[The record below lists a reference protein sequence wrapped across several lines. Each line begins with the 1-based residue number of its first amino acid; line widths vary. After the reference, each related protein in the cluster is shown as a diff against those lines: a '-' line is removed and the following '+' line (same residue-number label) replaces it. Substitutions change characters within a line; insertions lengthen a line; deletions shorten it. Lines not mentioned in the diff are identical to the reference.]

1 MVSSED
7 GERQT
12 PGLGQIRR
20 KAVDVS
26 RLIETNTIDGN
37 PMPLV
42 VTPAV
47 DGVDLADWV
56 SSNRDELD
64 GYFDRHGAILFRG
77 FALNDATDFERV
89 ASGIVPDLFAEYGDL
104 PPEGTSERIYHSTPY
119 PADKMILFHSESSHL
134 PTWPLRQFFFCIQPA
149 QEQGETPLLDNRRI
163 ISELDPEIVR
173 EFEEKGLLYVRN
185 FSPGI
190 DVSWQDFFKTEDRA
204 EVERVCAEEG
214 MQCEWKEGDS
224 LRISQVG
231 PGVTHHPRTGEK
243 IWFNQVQLH
252 HVSSLDPETRES
264 LRLLFAEEDLPR
276 NVYFGD
282 GSVIPDAT
290 VDRIG
295 EVFEQLCVELPWQK
309 GDLIALDNMFVQHA
323 RRPFVGERKI
333 LVAMGQMV
341 RASDLE
347 EQSVTA

>member
-1 MVSSED
+1 
-7 GERQT
+7 
-12 PGLGQIRR
+12 
-20 KAVDVS
+20 
-26 RLIETNTIDGN
+26 
-37 PMPLV
+37 
-42 VTPAV
+42 
-47 DGVDLADWV
+47 
-56 SSNRDELD
+56 
-64 GYFDRHGAILFRG
+64 
-77 FALNDATDFERV
+77 
-89 ASGIVPDLFAEYGDL
+89 
-104 PPEGTSERIYHSTPY
+104 
-119 PADKMILFHSESSHL
+119 
-134 PTWPLRQFFFCIQPA
+134 
-149 QEQGETPLLDNRRI
+149 
-163 ISELDPEIVR
+163 
-173 EFEEKGLLYVRN
+173 
-185 FSPGI
+185 
-190 DVSWQDFFKTEDRA
+190 
-204 EVERVCAEEG
+204 

-264 LRLLFAEEDLPR
+264 LRLLFSEEDLPR